1 MLAPGERPPPL
12 RASVRGLVRDLRAL
26 GIASVRLAQ
35 AEMGSAARRLGPAL
49 AILAGAL
56 ALATASFIALVA
68 VIVLALAP
76 LLGLLGA
83 ALVVA
88 AGAALLAA
96 LLARLAIRRLTG
108 ISFAP
113 RRTGRLLMGRDIDE
127 TGDVGDGSDRQA

>member
-26 GIASVRLAQ
+26 GVASVRLAQ
-35 AEMGSAARRLGPAL
+35 AEMGSAARRVGPAL

-56 ALATASFIALVA
+56 ALAAASFIALVA

-76 LLGLLGA
+76 LLGMLGA

-88 AGAALLAA
+88 AVTALLAG
-96 LLARLAIRRLTG
+96 LLARLAIRRLAG

-113 RRTGRLLMGRDIDE
+113 RRTGRLLLGRDIDE
-127 TGDVGDGSDRQA
+127 TGDAGDGPNRQA